1 MYSVHCAMCISC
13 LRFTT
18 PAQSKICM
26 IRAGTTRAV
35 FAVCRTVQSGYPG
48 QRRPSVRSM
57 QQIQLGKIIQSYTFA
72 FLEFFKPDQP
82 AVQNCYNWRCLR
94 LQQHGFLQYRFSIN
108 YELKN
113 VRGLASF
120 LVYFSSILFQHT
132 FPAYFSSILFQH
144 TFLVYFSS
152 ILFQHTFLAYF
163 SSILFQHTFLA
174 YFSSIL
180 FQHTFVAYFS
190 SILFQHNFLAY
201 FSSILFQ
208 YTFLAYFS
216 SILFQH
222 TFLAYFLAYFTSIL
236 FQHTFPAY
244 FSRILFRRYM
254 M

>member
-35 FAVCRTVQSGYPG
+35 FAICRTVQSGYPG

-108 YELKN
+108 YELKD
-113 VRGLASF
+113 VRGRFAPF
-120 LVYFSSILFQHT
+120 
-132 FPAYFSSILFQH
+132 FPA
-144 TFLVYFSS
+144 YFSS

-174 YFSSIL
+174 YF
-180 FQHTFVAYFS
+180 Y
-190 SILFQHNFLAY
+190 
-201 FSSILFQ
+201 
-208 YTFLAYFS
+208 

-222 TFLAYFLAYFTSIL
+222 TFLAFLSSIL
-236 FQHTFPAY
+236 FQHTFQAY
-244 FSRILFRRYM
+244 FSSILF
-254 M
+254 